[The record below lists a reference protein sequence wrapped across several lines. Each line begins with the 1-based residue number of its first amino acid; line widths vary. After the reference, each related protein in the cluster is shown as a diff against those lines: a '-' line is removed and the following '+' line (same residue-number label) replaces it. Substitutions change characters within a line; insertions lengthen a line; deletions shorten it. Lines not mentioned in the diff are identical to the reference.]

1 MAKKGKDLPGGSID
15 IQRKEQTTEK
25 EEKKM
30 EKMEEMRA
38 EEKKGAD
45 RLIQFFDSWMKT
57 QKDVLETWM
66 RSQKE
71 FMDNWVEATK
81 KMQESFLNTG
91 QTQEGS
97 INETLNVYKSWLT
110 TMANSS
116 KVFTDQAGRIQDTWK
131 NAVEKQMDV
140 NREMTNHFAE
150 LFKKAA

>member
-1 MAKKGKDLPGGSID
+1 MADNVEG
-15 IQRKEQTTEK
+15 
-25 EEKKM
+25 
-30 EKMEEMRA
+30 MRA

-45 RLIQFFDSWMKT
+45 RIVQFFDSWMKT
-57 QKDVLETWM
+57 QKDIMETWI

-81 KMQESFLNTG
+81 KIQESFLNTG
-91 QTQEGS
+91 GPQEGT

-131 NAVEKQMDV
+131 TAVEKQMDV
-140 NREMTNHFAE
+140 SREMAGHFSE

>member
-1 MAKKGKDLPGGSID
+1 MAKRTKISRTDMREETNQSD
-15 IQRKEQTTEK
+15 K
-25 EEKKM
+25 EE
-30 EKMEEMRA
+30 EKMADNVEGMRA

-45 RLIQFFDSWMKT
+45 RLVQFFDAWMKT
-57 QKDVLETWM
+57 QKDIMETWI

-71 FMDNWVEATK
+71 FMDNWVEAAK

-91 QTQEGS
+91 GAQEGT
-97 INETLNVYKSWLT
+97 INENLNVYRSWLT

-140 NREMTNHFAE
+140 SREMTGHFAE